1 MVLQDVITPL
11 LIQADNILQQQSK
24 PLYGS
29 PESKK
34 LKIFDICIKCGLL
47 MTIKEWLTYP
57 MITQPA
63 ITFSKLTIERLDQ
76 DVKYV
81 QS

>member
-1 MVLQDVITPL
+1 
-11 LIQADNILQQQSK
+11 
-24 PLYGS
+24 
-29 PESKK
+29 
-34 LKIFDICIKCGLL
+34 

-63 ITFSKLTIERLDQ
+63 ITLSKLTMERLDQ